1 MILDLATLESRFGYS
16 FRDKQLLVDALT
28 HSSYAYERDVATCDN
43 QRLEFLGDAVLQLVV
58 TEHLYRILSETSEGE
73 MTKLRAGIVCEPTLV
88 LVAQS
93 LELGAFLRLGHGEAL
108 ASGDENPSNLSDAV
122 EAILGAIFQ
131 ESGYDVVRDVV
142 LRLFEPYFELALE
155 GRLVYDYKSRLYE
168 WAQAEGDIAL
178 SFRVLEEKGPAHD
191 KTFKVG
197 LWINGVLSA
206 EGSGQSKKAA
216 EQQASRAFFLD
227 RMGATADTIC

>member
-16 FRDKQLLVDALT
+16 FLDKQLLVDALT
-28 HSSYAYERDVATCDN
+28 HSSYAYEQDVVTRDN
-43 QRLEFLGDAVLQLVV
+43 QRLEFLGDAVLQLIV
-58 TEHLYRILSETSEGE
+58 TEHLFRILSDTSEGE

-93 LELGAFLRLGHGEAL
+93 LGLGAFLRLGHGEAL

-122 EAILGAIFQ
+122 EAILGAIFH
-131 ESGYDVVRDVV
+131 ESGYEEVRDVV
-142 LRLFEPYFELALE
+142 LRLFEPYIELALE

-168 WAQAEGDIAL
+168 WAQAKGNVVL
-178 SFRVLEEKGPAHD
+178 SFRVLEESGPAHD
-191 KTFKVG
+191 KTFRVG
-197 LWINGVLSA
+197 LSIDGVLAA

-216 EQQASRAFFLD
+216 EQQASREFFHKRLGSD
-227 RMGATADTIC
+227 G